1 MMNRMIVAIM
11 FLVLGYSGIC
21 TAADK
26 DHYRVNSGDSL
37 FVSVWQ
43 DEGLTREVLVA
54 PDGNCT
60 FPLVGEFGAKGRT
73 LSEIRSELSQ
83 RLARFIPDAVVTVAL
98 ADISGN
104 KIYVMGQVNSP
115 GVYVMN
121 PSLDVMQALSM
132 AGGTT
137 PFADL
142 KSIRILRRDEAGQ
155 RALRFRYDEV
165 IRGRNLEQNILLQS
179 GDLLVVP

>member
-1 MMNRMIVAIM
+1 MNKVIVAIM
-11 FLVLGYSGIC
+11 LLVLGYSGNCI
-21 TAADK
+21 AADE
-26 DHYRVNSGDSL
+26 DHYRVNSGDRL
-37 FVSVWQ
+37 AISVWQ

-54 PDGNCT
+54 PDGNCA
-60 FPLVGEFGAKGRT
+60 FPLVGEFDAKGRT
-73 LSEIRSELSQ
+73 LSEIRNELSQ
-83 RLARFIPDAVVTVAL
+83 RLARFIPDPVVTVAL

-104 KIYVMGQVNSP
+104 VIYVMGQVNKP

-121 PSLDVMQALSM
+121 PTLDVMQALSV

-142 KSIRILRRDEAGQ
+142 KSIRILRRNEAGQ
-155 RALRFRYDEV
+155 KALEFRYDEV
-165 IRGRNLEQNILLQS
+165 IRGRNLQQNILLQS